1 MNNNY
6 YLDSATFIS
15 VTSDLAENLMR
26 GILKLEYDSYI
37 KTDVVTGTETY
48 TEEGQEVFQ
57 ECLDEIEGLLNIN
70 NIFIES
76 QRDEHE
82 WELHRIIMYD
92 IIKIDRAM
100 TKIKPIVRVPNIVA
114 KNLLDTRYRQR
125 IVKNK
130 KKYDRRRNKN
140 VCDITS

>member
-1 MNNNY
+1 MNTKY
-6 YLDSATFIS
+6 YLDNETFIS
-15 VTSDLAENLMR
+15 VTSDLADNLMK
-26 GILKLEYDSYI
+26 GILKFEYDSYI
-37 KTDVVTGTETY
+37 KTDVITGNETY
-48 TEEGQEVFQ
+48 TEEGHEIFQ
-57 ECLDEIEGLLNIN
+57 ECLDEIEGLLNSN

-76 QRDEHE
+76 QRDEDE

-92 IIKIDRAM
+92 IINIDKAM

-130 KKYDRRRNKN
+130 KRRRNKN